1 MALPVDSYPDDTE
14 LFDVAAFR
22 EDLGRTRHS
31 IPLFK
36 KAIEHAKSTL
46 DHRFREHHNIRRL
59 INGRAWFMDQLL
71 RQAWAWHQLPED
83 DDISLVAVGGYG
95 RGELHPCSD
104 IDLLVLM
111 DDELYASKYEE
122 SLAAFLTFLWDI
134 KLAVG
139 SSVRTVSECYEQAR
153 DDLTIAT
160 NLLEA
165 RTLIGPASLRVE
177 MQDKVTSEDAWSSR
191 AFFKAKCEEQR
202 ARYEKTQ
209 QTGYNLEP
217 NIKNSPGG
225 LRDIQTI
232 GWVVKRHYGAE
243 SLSELVSHGFLTVKE
258 LESINQGLEYLW
270 TVRYAL
276 HMFTGREED
285 RLLFD
290 YQQTLA
296 TFFGYENEPG
306 SLAIEQFMCKY
317 YRVAGYFAE
326 LNDLLLQHFEETIL
340 TQEAEDTVIPLNNR
354 FQIRNQYL
362 EVTHDKIFQY
372 YPFAMMELFVL
383 RAQHPE
389 VQGVRAATIRLLR
402 QHRHLIDDKFRADIR
417 NTSLFMELLR
427 SQEGVSTELNRMRR
441 YGILGRY
448 IPSFNDIIGRM
459 QHDLF
464 HVYTVDAHT
473 MKVLLMMRQFRHP
486 EVADRFPIV
495 SSLIHKLPKIE
506 LLYLAG
512 LFHDIGKGRGGDHSE
527 LGAQD
532 ALAFCRRHKLPK
544 WDTALVVWLVRHHLL
559 MSMTAQ
565 RRDISDPEVI
575 KHFAMQVRDPIYL
588 DYLFVLTV
596 ADINATNPNLWN
608 SWRAALLRQLFSD
621 AKHMLRKGLDEP
633 INISELIEDIQK
645 DAMEGLQQQGLDEVA
660 VNRLWRLLPNEYFV
674 RESVRD
680 IIWHTEAIL
689 NHLDQTRPL
698 ILIRETTSRAHEGG
712 TQIFIYT
719 LDQDDL
725 FAATT
730 AALSQLNL
738 NIHDARIITS
748 RDGFSLDTFIVLNE
762 DNQSLG
768 HNPQRISQIR
778 SYLEEVLSAPDE
790 FPDIVRKRVPRQFKH
805 FTMPT
810 QVHIS
815 DDANNKRTVLE
826 VISPDR
832 PGLLATLG
840 KIFYDFDVFVQ
851 TAKIASMGERVEDV
865 FFITTQE
872 GKPLEDP
879 AQRDALRAAICQ
891 QLDELAQI

>member
-1 MALPVDSYPDDTE
+1 MALPVDNYAADAE
-14 LFDVAAFR
+14 LFDPVAFTERLNTTKPIPAFKQAL
-22 EDLGRTRHS
+22 EQ
-31 IPLFK
+31 
-36 KAIEHAKSTL
+36 AKSVL
-46 DHRFREHHNIRRL
+46 DGRFKAKSNIRSL

-71 RQAWAWHQLPED
+71 QCAWAFHGLPED
-83 DDISLVAVGGYG
+83 DDLSLLAVGGYG
-95 RGELHPCSD
+95 RGELHPYSD
-104 IDLLVLM
+104 IDLLILF
-111 DDELYASKYEE
+111 DNDFELKAHEDKLSC
-122 SLAAFLTFLWDI
+122 FLTFLWDI

-139 SSVRTVSECYEQAR
+139 SSVRSINDCYALAK

-165 RTLIGPASLRVE
+165 RTIIGPERLKID
-177 MQDKVTSEDAWSSR
+177 MQELVTSEDAWSSR
-191 AFFKAKCEEQR
+191 AFFKAKRAEQQ

-232 GWVVKRHYGAE
+232 AWVVKRHFGAE
-243 SLSELVSHGFLTVKE
+243 SLSELVTHGFLTPKE
-258 LESINQGLEYLW
+258 LEAINEGMEYLW

-296 TFFGYENEPG
+296 TFFGYENTQDVI
-306 SLAIEQFMCKY
+306 AIEQFMWKY
-317 YRVAGYFAE
+317 YRIAGYIAE
-326 LNDLLLQHFEETIL
+326 LNDLLLQYFEEAIL
-340 TQEAEDTVIPLNNR
+340 AENEPEEIIAVNSR
-354 FQIRNQYL
+354 FQIRNRHL
-362 EVTHDKIFQY
+362 EVTHDLVFDY

-383 RAQHPE
+383 RAQHP
-389 VQGVRAATIRLLR
+389 QADGVRASTIRLLR
-402 QHRHLIDDKFRADIR
+402 QFRHRINDKFRADIR

-427 SQEGVSTELNRMRR
+427 SPEGVSTELNRMRR
-441 YGILGRY
+441 YDILGRY
-448 IPSFNDIIGRM
+448 IPAFNDIIGRM

-473 MKVLLMMRQFRHP
+473 MKVLLMMRQFRHD
-486 EVADRFPIV
+486 EVAERFPIV
-495 SSLIHKLPKIE
+495 SSLIHKLPKAE

-532 ALAFCRRHKLPK
+532 MLSFCRRHQLPK
-544 WDTALVVWLVRHHLL
+544 WDTALVVWLVKNHLL

-565 RRDISDPEVI
+565 RKDISDPEVV
-575 KHFAMQVRDPIYL
+575 KAFAQEVKNPIYL

-596 ADINATNPNLWN
+596 ADINATNPSLWN
-608 SWRAALLRQLFSD
+608 SWRAALLRQLYSD
-621 AKHMLRKGLDEP
+621 TKQMLRRGLEEP
-633 INISELIEDIQK
+633 INISELVEDIQK
-645 DAMEGLQQQGLDEVA
+645 DALNGLQGDDLPERDVQ
-660 VNRLWRLLPNEYFV
+660 RLWRQLPNDYFI

-680 IIWHTEAIL
+680 IIWHTEGIL
-689 NHLDQTRPL
+689 RNQSPHEPL
-698 ILIRETTSRAHEGG
+698 VLVRETTSRAHEGG
-712 TQIFIYT
+712 TQVFIYT

-725 FAATT
+725 FAAMT

-748 RDGFSLDTFIVLNE
+748 SDGYSLDTFVVLNE
-762 DNQSLG
+762 DNQPLG
-768 HNPQRISQIR
+768 NDPERTAQIQ
-778 SYLEEVLSAPDE
+778 STLKEVLSAPDQ
-790 FPDIVRKRVPRQFKH
+790 FPEIVHRRVPRQYKH
-805 FTMPT
+805 FTLPT
-810 QVHIS
+810 KVHIS
-815 DDANNKRTVLE
+815 DDLNNGRTILE

-840 KIFYDFDVFVQ
+840 RIFYDFDVFVQ

-872 GKPLEDP
+872 GTPLVDP
-879 AQRDALRAAICQ
+879 TLREGLRAAICQ
-891 QLDELAQI
+891 QLDELAHN